1 MSYTAALQ
9 HTGPLLCCR
18 SHAELFPLQQWLLCL
33 IRFQLYLPAPYDS
46 ITSAARQHAQMHSTR
61 EQHKSVISL
70 SLSLSPTHL
79 LSLSLCYS
87 PFLSKHLHPLIHTFI
102 YSQPHTHNTH
112 PPTNKCAHINKHTNL
127 WLFLQHLSSP
137 ILSCLRLALKYCI
150 HTLIPVCSQITLAL
164 HQHCGSNVFAR
175 MTAPKRLLRASLSND
190 TKSNPLSARSFVQS
204 GSFYRSKSWEV

>member
-1 MSYTAALQ
+1 M
-9 HTGPLLCCR
+9 PKC
-18 SHAELFPLQQWLLCL
+18 
-33 IRFQLYLPAPYDS
+33 
-46 ITSAARQHAQMHSTR
+46 TR
-61 EQHKSVISL
+61 PENRTKVWSL

-79 LSLSLCYS
+79 LSVSLCYS
-87 PFLSKHLHPLIHTFI
+87 TFLSQHLHPLIHTFI

-164 HQHCGSNVFAR
+164 HQHCGRNVFAR

>member
-1 MSYTAALQ
+1 MIALP
-9 HTGPLLCCR
+9 HSLSAIPPSSLRLHNLCCPPTCPNALDQR
-18 SHAELFPLQQWLLCL
+18 
-33 IRFQLYLPAPYDS
+33 I
-46 ITSAARQHAQMHSTR
+46 AQ
-61 EQHKSVISL
+61 KCDLSL

-79 LSLSLCYS
+79 LSLSLCCS

-127 WLFLQHLSSP
+127 WLFLQHSSSP